1 MSLKWYYNNKKESSA
16 AKKHWE
22 KTKMKENIFNKT
34 LELNKIY
41 RIDTEKHNLPV
52 YGRLIEFDGEYILLQ
67 KRNNAKVCL
76 HTSIVLSVEP
86 MKEPTQE

>member
-1 MSLKWYYNNKKESSA
+1 MSLKWCYNNKKESSA

-41 RIDTEKHNLPV
+41 RIDTAKHFLPV
-52 YGRLIEFDGEYILLQ
+52 YGRLIDFDGEYILLQ
-67 KRNNAKVCL
+67 KRNNVRVCL
-76 HTSIVLSVEP
+76 HTSVVLSLEP
-86 MKEPTQE
+86 MKEPGQE